1 MDNEYWWG
9 GSSSQAGMNP
19 FSAESRYD
27 YNMYF
32 CNNNTIKYKIE
43 EIMSALDYYIE
54 KTNRR
59 VTIEYIML
67 AGINDS
73 DKCAKELS
81 NLLKGKLVYV
91 NLIPYNETENFN
103 MKRSNDFKI
112 KEFCDILKSNNI
124 NVTIRKEMGGNL
136 SAACGQLRA
145 NNMK

>member
-1 MDNEYWWG
+1 MEEAVDADRVIVMEKG
-9 GSSSQAGMNP
+9 KKLLEGTP
-19 FSAESRYD
+19 KEVFS
-27 YNMYF
+27 
-32 CNNNTIKYKIE
+32 KIDTLKN
-43 EIMSALDYYIE
+43 IGLDVPCM
-54 KTNRR
+54 T
-59 VTIEYIML
+59 
-67 AGINDS
+67 
-73 DKCAKELS
+73 ELS